1 MGFAALA
8 LSASGVAMA
17 QSPDQQLAQ
26 EDRIAELERTVKVLA
41 EELERTR
48 VDVTVPEEKD
58 LVSRYGLGPA
68 ASKIYGVAR
77 GISIG
82 GYAEGFYQNLF
93 HDANG
98 GKDNTDMLR
107 AVLYTGQTSLMSEMG
122 SIPLQFVI
130 EAKTLEE
137 AFTLFPKAME
147 VGYAK
152 MVEEL
157 KEMRREQ
164 ASRIVVPQ
172 GPMPNLT
179 GGAPG
184 SAPGK
189 IHLR

>member
-1 MGFAALA
+1 M
-8 LSASGVAMA
+8 ASPIRGLEQMKVDVKNLYREELFTDMAMA
-17 QSPDQQLAQ
+17 TIQRHTPVKADGSVDPD
-26 EDRIAELERTVKVLA
+26 
-41 EELERTR
+41 
-48 VDVTVPEEKD
+48 
-58 LVSRYGLGPA
+58 
-68 ASKIYGVAR
+68 
-77 GISIG
+77 
-82 GYAEGFYQNLF
+82 
-93 HDANG
+93 
-98 GKDNTDMLR
+98 R

-122 SIPLQFVI
+122 TIPLQFVI
-130 EAKTLEE
+130 EAKSLEE